1 MGRTERH
8 GRSFNWEHGWKGES
22 RVSITSSFSHFPK
35 EYKEYIL
42 SLEGFPKMVKVCGY
56 LL

>member
-8 GRSFNWEHGWKGES
+8 GRSFNWEHGWKGAS